1 MSNLKGL
8 YTQSSVFSKLLILI
22 GLLFVFA
29 VSGSIIWLLI
39 THGNMNDT
47 GSLKLLQL
55 IQSIAVFILPS
66 IVLAYLCSNNMKVFL
81 SLDKPINWVAVLFVI
96 LFMILIVPFINLL
109 GDLNQRLV
117 LPDALSGLEKMMKSS
132 ENERAALATKFLNVH
147 NLPALFFNIFL
158 IAIIPTIGEE
168 LFFRGA
174 IQGVLRQ
181 KLNVKLAIWITA
193 VVFSAIHMQ
202 FYGFVPRMLLGA
214 FFGYLLVWSGNLW
227 LSIVAHFSNNVLAVI
242 FYYLK
247 NNGYKVPDIDTI
259 GTGNTLWIGLVSGV
273 IAILGFWFFS
283 RYFRKCDKR
292 TLSL

>member
-1 MSNLKGL
+1 MSNFKGM

-22 GLLFVFA
+22 GLSFLFA
-29 VSGSIIWLLI
+29 VFGSVIWLLI

-47 GSLKLLQL
+47 GLLKLLQL
-55 IQSIAVFILPS
+55 IQSIAVFILPA
-66 IVLAYLCSNNMKVFL
+66 IVLAYLCSKNAKEFL
-81 SLDKPINWVAVLFVI
+81 FLDKPINWIAVLFVI

-132 ENERAALATKFLNVH
+132 ENDTAALTEKFLNVH
-147 NLPALFFNIFL
+147 SLQALFFNIFL
-158 IAIIPTIGEE
+158 IAIIPAIGEE
-168 LFFRGA
+168 VFFRGA
-174 IQGVLRQ
+174 IQGVLQR

-202 FYGFVPRMLLGA
+202 FYGFVPRMLLGV
-214 FFGYLLVWSGNLW
+214 FLGYLLVWSGNLW

-242 FYYLK
+242 LYYLK

-259 GTGNTLWIGLVSGV
+259 GTGNTLWIGLASGI
-273 IAILGFWFFS
+273 IAILGFWIFGH
-283 RYFRKCDKR
+283 YFRKCDKR
-292 TLSL
+292 TLNL

>member
-66 IVLAYLCSNNMKVFL
+66 IVLAYLCSNNVKVFL
-81 SLDKPINWVAVLFVI
+81 SLDKPINWIAVLFVI

-109 GDLNQRLV
+109 GDLNQRLI
-117 LPDALSGLEKMMKSS
+117 LPDALSGLEKMMKFS
-132 ENERAALATKFLNVH
+132 ENDRAALATKFLNVH

-158 IAIIPTIGEE
+158 IAIIPAIGEE
-168 LFFRGA
+168 IFFRGA
-174 IQGVLRQ
+174 IQGVLQR

-193 VVFSAIHMQ
+193 IVFSAIHMQ

-247 NNGYKVPDIDTI
+247 NNGYKVQDIDTI

-273 IAILGFWFFS
+273 IAILGFWFLE

>member
-29 VSGSIIWLLI
+29 VFGSVIWLLI
-39 THGNMNDT
+39 THGDMADS
-47 GSLKLLQL
+47 GSMKLLQL
-55 IQSIAVFILPS
+55 IQSIAVFILPA
-66 IVLAYLCSNNMKVFL
+66 IVLAYLCSNNAKVFL
-81 SLDKPINWVAVLFVI
+81 SLDKPVNWIAVLFVI

-132 ENERAALATKFLNVH
+132 ENDRAELTAKFLNVH

-158 IAIIPTIGEE
+158 IAILPAIGEE

-174 IQGVLRQ
+174 IQGVLQR

-193 VVFSAIHMQ
+193 IVFSAIHMQ

-214 FFGYLLVWSGNLW
+214 FFGYLLVWSDNLW

-247 NNGYKVPDIDTI
+247 NNGYKVPDIDTA
-259 GTGNTLWIGLVSGV
+259 GTGNTLWLGIVSGV
-273 IAILGFWFFS
+273 IAIFGFYLFM
-283 RYFRKCDKR
+283 RYFQKAPKR
-292 TLSL
+292 TLNL

>member
-22 GLLFVFA
+22 GLSFLFA
-29 VSGSIIWLLI
+29 VFGSVIWLLI
-39 THGNMNDT
+39 THGNMADS
-47 GSLKLLQL
+47 GSMKLLQL
-55 IQSIAVFILPS
+55 IQSVAVFILPA
-66 IVLAYLCSNNMKVFL
+66 IVLAYLCSKNAKEFL
-81 SLDKPINWVAVLFVI
+81 FLDKPINWIVVLFVI

-117 LPDALSGLEKMMKSS
+117 LPEALSGLEKMMRSS
-132 ENERAALATKFLNVH
+132 ENDTAALTEKFLNVH
-147 NLPALFFNIFL
+147 SLPALFFNIFL
-158 IAIIPTIGEE
+158 IAIIPAIGEE

-174 IQGVLRQ
+174 IQGVLQR

-214 FFGYLLVWSGNLW
+214 FLGYLLVWSGNLW
-227 LSIVAHFSNNVLAVI
+227 LSIVAHFINNVLAVI

-259 GTGNTLWIGLVSGV
+259 GTGNTLWIGLVSGI
-273 IAILGFWFFS
+273 IAILGFWLLG
-283 RYFRKCDKR
+283 RYFHKCDKR
-292 TLSL
+292 TLNL